1 MAIDPSFMTTGPE
14 WQLEGVGRIEPL
26 TTDADGTT
34 VGAPKSEG
42 FGDMLGKQI
51 SNLQGLQEEA
61 STQAQALATG
71 QAEDPTAVI
80 MAVEKAKLSMQL
92 ATQLRERGVTALQE
106 VLRTQV

>member
-26 TTDADGTT
+26 TDADGTT

-51 SNLQGLQEEA
+51 SNLQGLQEDA